1 MGNTEAT
8 TIPDP
13 PGGPGSAAVV
23 HADFDARYR
32 TRFELARGGMGR
44 VLVADDASLRREVAI
59 KELLRKESPTAVR
72 RFEREAL
79 LTARLQHPGIVSVY
93 EFARRSSG
101 E

>member
-13 PGGPGSAAVV
+13 PAPGHPLAPPL
-23 HADFDARYR
+23 DFDARFHM
-32 TRFELARGGMGR
+32 RFELARGGMGR
-44 VLVADDASLRREVAI
+44 VLVADDAALGREVAV
-59 KELLRKESPTAVR
+59 KELLRKENPAAVR

-93 EFARRSSG
+93 EFARRAS
-101 E
+101 